1 MASLGDVSRFLRQRR
16 AVGKPIT
23 AEDRRAAWNA
33 YYDTQAV
40 KSLERSRI
48 ANQRDQFNQTM
59 SFNKEQAAITNARLQ
74 EQSEAAAKANT
85 IRGITELGTL
95 GYKAYNSDLGKT
107 ALYKAKTLMGMDAT
121 GLPELAGGS
130 SPIGGA
136 LTGSPTSVNLL
147 GASST
152 GAQGLSTQAV
162 TNLAPAATEGV
173 SGTGLSALAE
183 GSSPMSAAPVSST
196 GITGAALNF
205 AAPALA
211 GYGVG
216 QYAAGRTMESET
228 MQDFWE
234 TGTFGLA
241 HAKKDAARLSGA
253 AAGAAAGALVG
264 GPVGAVIGGIIGGV
278 GKEVVD
284 EVGDFAHSAFNKV
297 TDVFGTWICSETKKT
312 IGMTKE
318 EWKIIGDFRH
328 YARDIHSDWLEWY
341 VDIGTELIEAINGD
355 ERFYTELKEDMLDP
369 VMLLTENGYPEIA
382 YDVYKKEVINL
393 VKAFKPELGESAPEV
408 I

>member
-48 ANQRDQFNQTM
+48 ANQRDQFNQQM
-59 SFNKEQAAITNARLQ
+59 AFNKK
-74 EQSEAAAKANT
+74 QSEDAAKANS
-85 IRGITELGTL
+85 IRGIIDLGTL

-136 LTGSPTSVNLL
+136 LTDSPTSINLL
-147 GASST
+147 GTSST

-183 GSSPMSAAPVSST
+183 GSSPISAAPVNSGVSSV
-196 GITGAALNF
+196 GATALSY
-205 AAPALA
+205 AGPAMA
-211 GYGVG
+211 GYTAGEWG
-216 QYAAGRTMESET
+216 QDLAMRSET
-228 MQDFWE
+228 VQNIAE
-234 TGTFGLA
+234 KATFGLL
-241 HAKKDAARLSGA
+241 HAKKDVARVTGA
-253 AAGAAAGALVG
+253 GTGAAAGALLG
-264 GPVGAVIGGIIGGV
+264 GPVGAIIGGIMGAIG
-278 GKEVVD
+278 VD
-284 EVGDFAHSAFNKV
+284 
-297 TDVFGTWICSETKKT
+297 TWLCTETKKKAGFT
-312 IGMTKE
+312 DVEWAEIGTFRKYAE
-318 EWKIIGDFRH
+318 EYH
-328 YARDIHSDWLEWY
+328 PDWLSWY
-341 VDIGTELIEAINGD
+341 VSIGTELVQAIDGD
-355 ERFYTELKEDMLDP
+355 EDFYKNLKETF
-369 VMLLTENGYPEIA
+369 LLPMIA
-382 YDVYKKEVINL
+382 LSKGGFHEAVCVSYIEVVKKL
-393 VKAFKPELGESAPEV
+393 VLEYKPELMEG